1 MTRVLLRRLLTA
13 ALALALLAVPAGTA
27 AQDNAEALFQEG
39 RRLFDSLDYDK
50 AVVAL
55 DQAIAAFTAAGAGD
69 PSRRERL
76 AAAYEM
82 RARSKFGLGDQDGAK
97 ADFLLL
103 LQLSPGHALSGQVSP
118 RVVALFEETAA
129 ETVTNLTVIL
139 TPATAKLT
147 VDGVAIAGPGTVRV
161 PVGEHVIT
169 AEQPGY
175 RAMRETFTAVAG
187 APAEVTLTLERISSV
202 IRIITTP
209 ADVEVKVDGVVA
221 GKTPSAAD
229 APAGST
235 SIASAPLIINDVA
248 TGTRTIELSRDCFVG
263 ATQRVEVAQPD
274 DYTVGPVTLR
284 PAYGTVSITANQPGA
299 QVFID
304 GKARGTVPL
313 KVTDLCAGPH
323 LVELRTRFGAD
334 SRRIDVKAGGE
345 ATIESVLKPV
355 YAIVSQ
361 SGGQVAAGQDLRMIV
376 ERALAAS
383 RTVSLVAPAPELA
396 DKALKENQLAA
407 DWLAMDAA
415 GRPVGTS
422 AQIAG
427 PLRKDASTKLADSFR
442 AQGVASVTVT
452 DGSRVV
458 VSLLTAG
465 SGTPDVFEVSLDSP
479 QSIAAAVDRLDR
491 RFELSRPSAGIQAI
505 DVADVTGAVIV
516 GVDGKGPAASSAA
529 RPGDVIVGADGK
541 PVADAGAFMA
551 LVHGKRPGEV
561 LVLDVRDAAGAQKRI
576 EVKLAATPRT
586 VGLFEQG
593 VLANRILVDLRSR
606 LADATDPFDQAVLRL
621 NTGVVLARLGD
632 WASAAEEWQRVK
644 LPETSGVGEGTVH
657 YLLGLAAENL
667 GRRADAEAAFKA
679 AAASECLL
687 SEDGP
692 AVRDLAEARLA
703 ELSRPV
709 R

>member
-1 MTRVLLRRLLTA
+1 MTSLLLRRLFI
-13 ALALALLAVPAGTA
+13 ALAVALLVLPRVAA

-55 DQAIAAFTAAGAGD
+55 DQAIAAFTAAPAGD
-69 PSRRERL
+69 PTRRERL

-103 LQLSPGHALSGQVSP
+103 LKLSPGHALSGQVSP

-129 ETVTNLTVIL
+129 EAVTNLTVAL
-139 TPATAKLT
+139 TPATAKLSI
-147 VDGVAIAGPGTVRV
+147 DGVPLAGPGTMRV
-161 PVGEHVIT
+161 PVGEHVLT

-175 RAMRETFTAVAG
+175 RAASQTFTAVAG
-187 APAEVTLTLERISSV
+187 TPAEVTLTLERISSV
-202 IRIITTP
+202 IRIVTTP
-209 ADVEVKVDGVVA
+209 ADVEVKVEGVVA
-221 GKTPSAAD
+221 GKTPAAAD
-229 APAGST
+229 APPGST
-235 SIASAPLIINDVA
+235 AAASAPLVINDVA
-248 TGTRTIELSRDCFVG
+248 TGTRTIELSRECFVS

-284 PAYGTVSITANQPGA
+284 PAFGALAISANQPGA

-304 GKARGTVPL
+304 GKERGTAPM
-313 KVTDLCAGPH
+313 KVTDLCAGSH
-323 LVELRTRFGAD
+323 LIELRTRFGAD
-334 SRRIDVKAGGE
+334 SRRIEVKAGDQT
-345 ATIESVLKPV
+345 AIESVLKPV

-361 SGGQVAAGQDLRMIV
+361 SGGQLTAGQDLRMIV

-383 RTVSLVAPAPELA
+383 RTVSLVAPAPDLA

-407 DWLAMDAA
+407 DWLAMDVA

-427 PLRKDASTKLADSFR
+427 PIRKDASTRLADTFR
-442 AQGVASVTVT
+442 AQGVASVTVAE
-452 DGSRVV
+452 GSRVV

-465 SGTPDVFEVSLDSP
+465 SGTPDVLEVALDSP
-479 QSIAAAVDRLDR
+479 QSIAAAVERLDR
-491 RFELSRPSAGIQAI
+491 RFDLARPSIGIQAI
-505 DVADVTGAVIV
+505 DVADLPGAVVVSI
-516 GVDGKGPAASSAA
+516 DGKGPAAASAVH
-529 RPGDVIVGADGK
+529 PGDVIVSADGK
-541 PVADAGAFMA
+541 PVADTGALMGV
-551 LVHGKRPGEV
+551 VHGKRAGDV
-561 LVLDVRDAAGAQKRI
+561 LALGVRDAAGAQKRV
-576 EVKLAATPRT
+576 EVKLSATPRT

-593 VLANRILVDLRSR
+593 VLANRILIDLRSR
-606 LADATDPFDQAVLRL
+606 LADATDPFEQAVLRL
-621 NTGVVLARLGD
+621 NIGVVLARLGD
-632 WASAAEEWQRVK
+632 WAGAADEWQRVK
-644 LPETSGVGEGTVH
+644 LPETSAVGDGTVQD
-657 YLLGLAAENL
+657 LLGLAAENL

-679 AAASECLL
+679 AAASESLL

-692 AVRDLAEARLA
+692 AVRDLAEAKLA
-703 ELSRPV
+703 DLSRPA